1 MARKK
6 QQRRRKKRGPKT
18 PKEIAWDWMSRWTR
32 LKAVVTL
39 SEKIGCDPY
48 DKLLE
53 QTGIRKPLETMSD
66 RRHTL
71 DCNWWLDECTCGRP
85 PKEVVDEQ
93 VRELTEELRKVN
105 EEKP

>member
-18 PKEIAWDWMSRWTR
+18 PKE
-32 LKAVVTL
+32 
-39 SEKIGCDPY
+39 
-48 DKLLE
+48 
-53 QTGIRKPLETMSD
+53 IRKPLETMSD